1 MGYVPGWTRISELID
16 RLGDLE
22 HAIGETRVIP
32 AHWEPY
38 YRECPCCRYA
48 GAYAWARSQLQHPAS
63 FATALALFPGE
74 EKQATTRIGHANW
87 LILSTKSEPS
97 RVTQKLMLAEALGL
111 WEDSARD
118 WLEQIVET
126 CAALGVESSVAALH
140 QQVLQALQFLAK
152 TVPEEDETG
161 AVPDAQPGS
170 GRSHGFDP
178 DLLQMA
184 GWTPDPGLVVLPVDG
199 GIHWLAREILLLD
212 LHNVVLLRGRKTAR
226 TVPWEEVT
234 LVHVCEGAVTF
245 EIADE
250 RPLVVAGYKHPDD
263 ILTTIQACYKVATER
278 ILQRVAARAIRPT
291 P

>member
-1 MGYVPGWTRISELID
+1 MGYVPGWKSITDLTN

-22 HAIGETRVIP
+22 HAVGETRVIP

-38 YRECPCCRYA
+38 YQECPCCRYA
-48 GAYAWARSQLQHPAS
+48 GAYAWAQDQLQHPAS

-111 WEDSARD
+111 WEDSATD

-126 CAALGVESSVAALH
+126 CAALGVETSVVALH

-152 TVPEEDETG
+152 TVPEEDEAG
-161 AVPDAQPGS
+161 AVLGAQVGS
-170 GRSHGFDP
+170 RKTHGFDR
-178 DLLQMA
+178 DLLQLD
-184 GWTPDPGLVVLPVDG
+184 GWTPDPGLVILPVDG

-226 TVPWEEVT
+226 ALPWDKVT
-234 LVHVCEGAVTF
+234 LVHLSDGAITF
-245 EIADE
+245 ETTDE
-250 RPLVVAGYKHPDD
+250 CPLVVAGYKHPED
-263 ILTTIQACYKVATER
+263 ILTRIQACNKVATER
-278 ILQRVAARAIRPT
+278 ILQTVAARVIRPT